1 MMGTVQLSDSEA
13 DRIIVS
19 GIAVFMRAYGPAAPP
34 S

>member
-19 GIAVFMRAYGPAAPP
+19 GIAVFMRAHGPAAR
-34 S
+34 